1 MRCGPTGKSVTAG
14 QGMSVNQQLHL
25 RYRQSSFL
33 SPLRRLLA
41 ACDGASA
48 VEFALVAM
56 PFIGLVAIT
65 LQTAML
71 IWASRNLDDA
81 LQRAGRTI
89 YTGQFQKSNSSQN
102 DASALLSAMKTAIC
116 GTSTS
121 RIVTAFDCNTLKLDV
136 ALGSSFA
143 GSTAPTPLDAK
154 TGDWSKGFGS
164 NYACAQPGSIV
175 VVTAAVKQRV
185 AFSFLYGNVSS
196 FSDGSRLLQSTAV
209 FRTEPY
215 DTSSSKSC

>member
-1 MRCGPTGKSVTAG
+1 MRCDLARKSASARL
-14 QGMSVNQQLHL
+14 GMLFNRAL
-25 RYRQSSFL
+25 RFSYRQPSLVSI
-33 SPLRRLLA
+33 SRRLFA
-41 ACDGASA
+41 ARDGASA

-56 PFIGLVAIT
+56 PFIGLLAVT
-65 LQTAML
+65 LQTVML

-102 DASALLSAMKTAIC
+102 DASALLAAMKTAIC
-116 GTSTS
+116 GTNAS

-143 GSTAPTPLDAK
+143 GSTAPSPLDAK

-185 AFSFLYGNVSS
+185 AFSFLYGSVSS

>member
-1 MRCGPTGKSVTAG
+1 MRCDLVGKSATARP
-14 QGMSVNQQLHL
+14 GMTFDRQPRLQ
-25 RYRQSSFL
+25 YRQSRLIST
-33 SPLRRLLA
+33 LRRLFV

-56 PFIGLVAIT
+56 PFIGLLAIT

-71 IWASRNLDDA
+71 IWAARNLDDA

-89 YTGQFQKSNSSQN
+89 YTGQFQKSNSSQS
-102 DASALLSAMKTAIC
+102 DAGALLAAMKTAIC
-116 GTSTS
+116 GTNAS
-121 RIVTAFDCNTLKLDV
+121 RIVTAFDCSTLKLDV
-136 ALGSSFA
+136 ALGSSFT
-143 GSTAPTPLDAK
+143 GSTAPSPLDAK

-185 AFSFLYGNVSS
+185 AFSFLYGSVSS

-215 DTSSSKSC
+215 DTSSGKSC

>member
-1 MRCGPTGKSVTAG
+1 MICDLAAKNAFGRMRLIFDHKTY
-14 QGMSVNQQLHL
+14 L
-25 RYRQSSFL
+25 RYRQSNLVSN
-33 SPLRRLLA
+33 LRRLFSTY
-41 ACDGASA
+41 DGASA
-48 VEFALVAM
+48 VEFALVAT
-56 PFIGLVAIT
+56 PFIGLLAVT

-102 DASALLSAMKTAIC
+102 DTSTLLAAMKTSIC

-143 GSTAPTPLDAK
+143 GSTVPTPLDTK

-185 AFSFLYGNVSS
+185 AFSFLYGSVSS

>member
-1 MRCGPTGKSVTAG
+1 MNARPT
-14 QGMSVNQQLHL
+14 
-25 RYRQSSFL
+25 REPPPL
-33 SPLRRLLA
+33 SPGMVVDAIRHPRHRQRKAGPALRRFPA
-41 ACDGASA
+41 ARDGASA

-56 PFIGLVAIT
+56 PFIALLAMV
-65 LQTAML
+65 LQTALL
-71 IWASRNLDDA
+71 IWASRDLDDA

-89 YTGQFQKSNSSQN
+89 YTGEFQTSNAGQS
-102 DASALLSAMKTAIC
+102 DAGTLLAAMKTAIC
-116 GTSTS
+116 GTTAS
-121 RIVTAFDCNTLKLDV
+121 RVVTVFDCDTLKLDV

-143 GSTAPTPLDAK
+143 GSTIPTPLDTK
-154 TGDWSKGFGS
+154 TRDWSKGFGS

-185 AFSFLYGNVSS
+185 AFGFLYASLPS
-196 FSDGSRLLQSTAV
+196 FGDGSRLLQSTAV